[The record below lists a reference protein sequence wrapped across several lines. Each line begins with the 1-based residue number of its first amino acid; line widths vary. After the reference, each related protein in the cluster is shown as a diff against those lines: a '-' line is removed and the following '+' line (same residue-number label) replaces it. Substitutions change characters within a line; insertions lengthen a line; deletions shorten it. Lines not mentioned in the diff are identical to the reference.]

1 MGKGKEIRGTVRTRW
16 DPFGDLSSP
25 RDGWTLPRELELDAE
40 LPGDIQVHMDVDV
53 RQGKA
58 RARSVTISTTKP
70 HGVGW
75 TALTQVPVRDLVATA
90 VRDALLKSVP
100 TSESSREL
108 VPPGAKDAEEVR
120 EVVQVAVG
128 YRPDVEG
135 FERVSGDAS

>member
-1 MGKGKEIRGTVRTRW
+1 MGEGRQDRGTVRTTW
-16 DPFGDLSSP
+16 DPLGDLSSP

-40 LPGDIQVHMDVDV
+40 LPGDVQVHIDVEV

-58 RARSVTISTTKP
+58 RARSVNVSTTRP

-75 TALTQVPVRDLVATA
+75 TALSQVPVRDLVATA
-90 VRDALLKSVP
+90 VLDALLKSVP

-108 VPPGAKDAEEVR
+108 VPPEPKDAETVR
-120 EVVQVAVG
+120 EVVQAAVG

-135 FERVSGDAS
+135 FERRPR